1 MTSSF
6 LVHVFTFQHNKMSQ
20 THLELLLPW
29 LSLVAQMVKN
39 LPAMQETQA
48 RFLGWEDPLEEG
60 MANALQYSCLENA
73 MDGCYRPRGRKESDT
88 TPLKM
93 SPFYKDPWF

>member
-48 RFLGWEDPLEEG
+48 RSLDREDPLK
-60 MANALQYSCLENA
+60 ENLA
-73 MDGCYRPRGRKESDT
+73 THSSVLAWRM
-88 TPLKM
+88 
-93 SPFYKDPWF
+93 PWTDATDHGVAKSQTRLLSK